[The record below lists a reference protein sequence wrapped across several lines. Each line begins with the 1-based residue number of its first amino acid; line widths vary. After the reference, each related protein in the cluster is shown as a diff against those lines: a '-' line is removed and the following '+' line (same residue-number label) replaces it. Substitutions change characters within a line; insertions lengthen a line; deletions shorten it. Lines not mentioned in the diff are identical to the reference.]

1 MQVNR
6 VHQVARVG
14 QLADHLLLARSGRPS
29 HTASL
34 PVSTARRASPP
45 RASAAPPHSVPA
57 GVLPS
62 AGPLAQAGS
71 PAQHDRLAE
80 PELQARLAP
89 RLVSAIR
96 RAARAQVRATER
108 LNWSALQRPRNNAL
122 HYLI

>member
-14 QLADHLLLARSGRPS
+14 QLGNHLLLARSGRPS

-45 RASAAPPHSVPA
+45 RASAAPLRSVPV

-62 AGPLAQAGS
+62 AGPLAQAGLL
-71 PAQHDRLAE
+71 AQRDRLAG
-80 PELQARLAP
+80 PEVQARLAP
-89 RLVSAIR
+89 RLASAIR
-96 RAARAQVRATER
+96 RAARVQVRAAGQS
-108 LNWSALQRPRNNAL
+108 NWSAS
-122 HYLI
+122 